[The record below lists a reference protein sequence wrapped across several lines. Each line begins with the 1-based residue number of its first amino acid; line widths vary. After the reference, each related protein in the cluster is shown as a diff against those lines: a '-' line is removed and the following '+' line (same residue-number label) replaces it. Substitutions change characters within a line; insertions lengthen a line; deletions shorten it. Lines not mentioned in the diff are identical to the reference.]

1 MEKNHRYSKKQK
13 YLLRIKIYKE
23 SKTKYKDNH
32 SLETNNYI
40 TNKNKKIFISNN
52 RQLYT
57 KYIVKSLN
65 EEKRGNKIS
74 ELIKIFIKKKLIIF
88 ILILTLI
95 NGISSKI
102 NYHQS
107 VIFNSSE
114 IILKINEIGMNTIL
128 SKRNLNI
135 SYLCPSQIILNNVIQ
150 NLSDCSQI
158 NINEPGSIV
167 KLVWDTP
174 LHSVNSLFEYCYN
187 ITEIKFLNFD
197 TSLLTD
203 MSWVFQFC
211 YSLTSVDLSNLN
223 ISNVSAIRF
232 MFNNCISLKSL
243 NLSNFDTSNT
253 TYMNRMF
260 QNCSQLTSIDLS
272 NFDTSKVEYMNN
284 LFYNCKNLEYINLL
298 NFTDNKN
305 PTKQEML
312 LELQRMQLYAL
323 IKIKLLFYMT

>member
-1 MEKNHRYSKKQK
+1 M
-13 YLLRIKIYKE
+13 
-23 SKTKYKDNH
+23 
-32 SLETNNYI
+32 
-40 TNKNKKIFISNN
+40 
-52 RQLYT
+52 
-57 KYIVKSLN
+57 V
-65 EEKRGNKIS
+65 
-74 ELIKIFIKKKLIIF
+74 
-88 ILILTLI
+88 
-95 NGISSKI
+95 
-102 NYHQS
+102 YHQS

-187 ITEIKFLNFD
+187 IKEIKFLNFD
-197 TSLLTD
+197 TSLLTY

-253 TYMNRMF
+253 TYMN
-260 QNCSQLTSIDLS
+260 
-272 NFDTSKVEYMNN
+272 MNN

-305 PTKQEML
+305 PTKQEMFTGIAENAVICIDQNKDPL
-312 LELQRMQLYAL
+312 LYDIIDVMPCVSISCRPDWKNVQYRLSELGDCIINCTSTYSRYESSGKCYD
-323 IKIKLLFYMT
+323 ICEPNCKTCNTEEYFPSDICTSCY